1 MASRKIGGK
10 PNTRYQD
17 FLHQFLENN
26 NAINKYEV
34 KFIMKAFKKTL
45 QDLILGLQEFEIGD
59 FFKFKKIHKKAMG
72 NYVRYRDEYQVI
84 PEHDDMKFEVHKNL
98 KDYLNK
104 RNKYKNVRHRERF
117 PDGTIVNESIFGDE

>member
-10 PNTRYQD
+10 PNTKYQD
-17 FLHQFLENN
+17 FLNQFLENN
-26 NAINKYEV
+26 SGINKYEV
-34 KFIMKAFKKTL
+34 RIIMKAFKKTL
-45 QDLILGLQEFEIGD
+45 RELILGLQEFEIGD

-72 NYVRYRDEYQVI
+72 NYVRYRDEYQII

-117 PDGTIVNESIFGDE
+117 PDGTIINEDIWGEK

>member
-59 FFKFKKIHKKAMG
+59 FFKFKKYTKKEMK
-72 NYVRYRDEYQVI
+72 NYVRYRDEWQTI

-117 PDGTIVNESIFGDE
+117 PDGTIVNENIFGDE